1 MKVFCAARI
10 GIPAVAV
17 VVWGALLAAAPVAV
31 QAVSIVNSTDGTT
44 LFSADF
50 ENGTPGADISN
61 GSPAVGSWTI
71 AAGAVPGRQT
81 VENFVDRSG
90 VALPDLVA
98 YEGSNFARLN
108 KDYSGSPVPLYL
120 IANPDGTALATSGG
134 DLIRLE
140 LAFQVPSFTPHGN
153 NNAFGILFTDS
164 ALPAH
169 GGDRGIGS
177 FMEFQFLGDGTGGAT
192 DINTFFTPFDWN
204 FAPNN
209 WNTLR
214 IDYVNGS
221 GSFDISFNGNPVQT
235 IDNQGV
241 PDGLIT
247 DIRFSNLNT
256 SGGDLAYIDAIAA
269 PIDVSFNTIT
279 VTNAAAMEFGSQ
291 VGVDY
296 RLQVTTD
303 LVTPTNWVDTG
314 ASIAGDGG
322 TLLLFDP
329 TGSSTQKSYR
339 ILGM

>member
-1 MKVFCAARI
+1 MWKYITSRMGNQAI
-10 GIPAVAV
+10 
-17 VVWGALLAAAPVAV
+17 AAAAWAASFILASPMTAPATLLQNV
-31 QAVSIVNSTDGTT
+31 TDGTP

-50 ENGTPGADISN
+50 ENGTPAADIVN

-71 AAGAVPGRQT
+71 EAAAVPGRQT

-192 DINTFFTPFDWN
+192 DINTFFTPFTFN
-204 FAPNN
+204 FAAND

-235 IDNQGV
+235 ITNQVV
-241 PDGLIT
+241 PDGTIT
-247 DIRFSNLNT
+247 NMRFANLNT
-256 SGGDLAYIDAIAA
+256 AGGDLAYFDAIPEPSVIALLA
-269 PIDVSFNTIT
+269 
-279 VTNAAAMEFGSQ
+279 
-291 VGVDY
+291 VGV
-296 RLQVTTD
+296 
-303 LVTPTNWVDTG
+303 G
-314 ASIAGDGG
+314 
-322 TLLLFDP
+322 LLMF
-329 TGSSTQKSYR
+329 R
-339 ILGM
+339 RRR